1 MPVSCV
7 LALADPPD
15 DVVAAILRLRS
26 ATDLGTPW
34 SAEFRKYQKAARKRE
49 GGAGLSGVNNHLTV
63 ATHSDRPGLC
73 FADAGPRPGLLEA
86 TGGFDQILAMLAGLF
101 RINTRR
107 VLRIDGRATLAVAD
121 FQIKVGSLVD
131 QQGKLRGTVAE
142 VVYAPCGFEDVC
154 QPLMAEFV
162 STVFPGHAYVSA
174 KTALQQMDD
183 TDTAANS
190 ATTIITAAVEGSSAA
205 GAATSPREYGGRDLT
220 AQYLALLGKDG
231 KNII

>member
-1 MPVSCV
+1 MPVGCV

-15 DVVAAILRLRS
+15 VVVAAILRLRS
-26 ATDLGTPW
+26 ATDLGAPW
-34 SAEFRKYQKAARKRE
+34 SAEFRKYQKAARKRD
-49 GGAGLSGVNNHLTV
+49 GSAKLSGVNNHLTV

-101 RINTRR
+101 RINARR
-107 VLRIDGRATLAVAD
+107 VLRVDGRSTIAVAD
-121 FQIKVGSLVD
+121 FRIKVGSLVD

-142 VVYAPCGFEDVC
+142 VVYGPCGYEDVC

-162 STVFPGHAYVSA
+162 STVFPGHVYVSTKA
-174 KTALQQMDD
+174 ALQQMGGA
-183 TDTAANS
+183 TAT
-190 ATTIITAAVEGSSAA
+190 ATATSTTAEPVAGTSAA
-205 GAATSPREYGGRDLT
+205 PLEYGGRDLT